1 MTSQPNPKI
10 SAVLLGLL
18 ALAASIAWTTPALA
32 AKLMVD
38 DFEGE
43 EIKNKLGGRA
53 NVFQKAPSK
62 ALVSRREDT
71 VEGKKT
77 HVLLL
82 RYDKENEGG
91 PYGMGG
97 WCGYYTSLKKPAHL
111 VAPADGAPPAGAIQP
126 AGQRAVPALDSAPGA
141 AAVPEQS
148 EEEYLDG
155 SAYKAITFWVR
166 GEKGDEHFMVG
177 LSDRHWDKIGDSVK
191 SEEIGKY
198 VPAGKMTTEWQKV
211 VVPLDTFFVDHSKLG
226 AIAVSFESDAFPEG
240 KGTGTVYL
248 DDIALE

>member
-1 MTSQPNPKI
+1 MASQPNPQR
-10 SAVLLGLL
+10 SAILLGLL

-32 AKLMVD
+32 AKLVVD

-43 EIKNKLGGRA
+43 EIKNKLGARA

-71 VEGKKT
+71 VEGKTT

-111 VAPADGAPPAGAIQP
+111 VAPAEGTSPAGAAQP
-126 AGQRAVPALDSAPGA
+126 AAPA
-141 AAVPEQS
+141 PEQS

-198 VPAGKMTTEWQKV
+198 VPAGKVTTDWQKV

-240 KGTGTVYL
+240 KGVGTVYL